1 MCGILGFSW
10 EDEGLLK
17 ACAKTMD
24 HRGPDEEGYYVEGVS
39 LGHKR
44 LSIID
49 LSTGQQPMFNEDG
62 TVAIIF
68 NGEIYNFQEI
78 VSELAGKHNF
88 TTKSDTEAI
97 IHAYEEWGAG
107 CLARLD
113 GMFAFAIYDQ
123 RKHLLF
129 LARDPMGIKPLYY
142 MVDERGFS
150 FASEMKALP

>member
-49 LSTGQQPMFNEDG
+49 LNTGHQPMFNEDG
-62 TVAIIF
+62 TVAIVF
-68 NGEIYNFQEI
+68 NGEIYNYA
-78 VSELAGKHNF
+78 ELRGGLQAKGHIF
-88 TTKSDTEAI
+88 GTKSDTEVI
-97 IHAYEEWGAG
+97 VHLYEEYGEA
-107 CLARLD
+107 CVEKLR
-113 GMFAFAIYDQ
+113 GMFEFAIWDN
-123 RKHLLF
+123 
-129 LARDPMGIKPLYY
+129 
-142 MVDERGFS
+142 
-150 FASEMKALP
+150 SE